1 MCLSDLAHLSGFTD
15 SSGTGADGWVAA
27 QCLAL
32 EGEASQ
38 TVIERLLSQL
48 FLSTAPADQEQ
59 AATLLASI
67 SSKTVS
73 GFVGYFHLCV
83 KYKKHTQLYSCKK

>member
-1 MCLSDLAHLSGFTD
+1 MSGFTD
-15 SSGTGADGWVAA
+15 SSGTGVDGWVAA
-27 QCLAL
+27 QCLAI

-48 FLSTAPADQEQ
+48 FFSNALSDQEQ
-59 AATLLASI
+59 VVSLLASI

-73 GFVGYFHLCV
+73 DFCGLFRYTLDI
-83 KYKKHTQLYSCKK
+83 KSKHTPVKIAGFWHVRN

>member
-1 MCLSDLAHLSGFTD
+1 MGYIFTRFTD
-15 SSGTGADGWVAA
+15 SSRTGIDGWVAA
-27 QCLAL
+27 QCLGI

-38 TVIERLLSQL
+38 IVIERLISQL
-48 FLSTAPADQEQ
+48 FLSNAPSDQEQ

-73 GFVGYFHLCV
+73 NYVCV
-83 KYKKHTQLYSCKK
+83 RVFYIH

>member
-1 MCLSDLAHLSGFTD
+1 MCLSDWVHLSGFTD
-15 SSGTGADGWVAA
+15 SSGTGVDGWVAA
-27 QCLAL
+27 QCLAI

-48 FLSTAPADQEQ
+48 FLSKAPSDQEQ
-59 AATLLASI
+59 ATTLLASI

-73 GFVGYFHLCV
+73 EFVWSFQVYTGYKNSTHHC
-83 KYKKHTQLYSCKK
+83 